1 MDLHHNLLFVS
12 GTLFVLASTL
22 FIAAYLAAEVSERL
36 RKSERGLRDANE
48 RLEEKDKVKSEYVL
62 RVTHDVKEHLSAIQS
77 CVDPVEEGILG
88 PLNDKQKGLLK
99 RATSRVQTL
108 TTYIRSLLDLTRL
121 RLGRGMETVEADLGK
136 IAGEVAKAHGDNI
149 RRKGL
154 RFDFRAAPDLPRV
167 TGMPFYL
174 EAALSNLLAN
184 AVKYTPDGGDIRLEL
199 KPDGEN
205 VHVVLSD
212 TGIGIPRDEQPR
224 LFEEFFRASNARGS
238 VKDGSGLGLAMV
250 KQVVDRHGGRIWV
263 ESQEGRGSAFHILL
277 PRARAADV

>member
-1 MDLHHNLLFVS
+1 
-12 GTLFVLASTL
+12 
-22 FIAAYLAAEVSERL
+22 
-36 RKSERGLRDANE
+36 
-48 RLEEKDKVKSEYVL
+48 
-62 RVTHDVKEHLSAIQS
+62 
-77 CVDPVEEGILG
+77 
-88 PLNDKQKGLLK
+88 
-99 RATSRVQTL
+99 
-108 TTYIRSLLDLTRL
+108 
-121 RLGRGMETVEADLGK
+121 
-136 IAGEVAKAHGDNI
+136 
-149 RRKGL
+149 
-154 RFDFRAAPDLPRV
+154 
-167 TGMPFYL
+167 MPFYL